1 MPGLK
6 QLQQFN
12 SDILNLGDES
22 KLRAARGEKP
32 VLVPIPKNVQD
43 VDDSEDFI
51 SGLPVIS
58 DEEMA
63 QAEAAAKEREK
74 EANDFSDFMDNGSDE
89 SDEAS
94 EKPAQKTAVVPDVS
108 DLLPSTGDMD
118 LGDLDLSEFEPP
130 PEPELEPEPEE
141 IAIEDMD
148 LDSLLAPA
156 PKPEPEPE
164 PEPEPQT
171 VDMEASESIQDD
183 FFDQDFTPSQ
193 DVSASV
199 PKSEDSIGTSF
210 DSSLFDMPQ
219 EESAD
224 EVEEAVPELDTES
237 FASTFGSGSA
247 DDLPTVD
254 DLPSDYSMNDLP
266 PLEDLSFDIDADSTP
281 AEEIPEISENT
292 EISENPQISETESLE
307 PETLPQSA
315 DFDPESQES
324 ETSLDDLDLPSF
336 DNPNSDFETDSAAL
350 DMNDTIP
357 SEFNETSEA
366 DLSKSEELPATDE
379 LSLDLPSLD
388 DQAPASTDELSL
400 DLPSLDDQTPAST
413 DELSLDLPSLDDQ
426 APATTDELSL
436 DLPSLDDQAPA
447 STDELSLDLPSLD
460 DQTPAST
467 DELSLDL
474 PSLDD
479 QTPASTDELSLDL
492 PSLDDDSAD
501 MDFSAEAS
509 GIGDLDFSSEA
520 DNSDSD
526 FALGDVDSDDFT
538 IPGFSDTVTANL
550 DKKPVVETLDFSK
563 AQEPADD
570 ESNKPKN
577 TFTDNEYKRFL
588 KNLKDYPL
596 NVRIALEDFVVKNEF
611 TDDAIFGILEKV
623 LRKAPARQV
632 ASELEKLLDIQL
644 DVPRDFEKR
653 SVAEYEAYKKSVEYQ
668 LKNRI
673 IPGAILT
680 GVAAV
685 LIFCIVTLSKKFIYE
700 PICASILYN
709 QGYELLEDNQYAQS
723 EETFNE
729 ALNYKPVKKW
739 FFKYAEGYRRH
750 KQYDRARMM
759 YRAIVQRYDH
769 DKKGALDWAG
779 MECYDLYNYEESE
792 RLIKR
797 EVLDYYI
804 NDRDAVL
811 QLGDVYLEWATDR
824 DPTKFELAKEQYDL
838 LVELYGTDDL
848 INSRQMR
855 YFIRTD
861 NLRMVLG
868 YKEMFM
874 SKGRHLE
881 PQDRIELSEYILDK
895 RYGVLRPAE
904 KELLSSIED
913 VRALLEG
920 AVKAAPENPVA
931 LYNMARYFVNTNN
944 GKGAAQMMKSAIAQF
959 EKQTRRNK
967 RETYKYI
974 NAYRLLGEEMVEERE
989 YITAEELYGKGISI
1003 FEKENSTSGFES
1015 DENTGHLY
1023 SDLADLDYFIAG
1035 DNDAALKNYVNAVNN
1050 KYDTSSVRY
1059 RIGYIQYE
1067 NHNYPEALGSF
1078 IKSQDTSG
1086 NDTHLLLALAN
1097 TLSLSSDNHVAAG
1110 YYERLLSQLDS
1121 DRQKYAVLLP
1131 QVREDQ
1137 ADIVETYMKGSNN
1150 LGVTLSR
1157 IANLTGNSELNARA
1171 IVCLQ
1176 ESLRAWDALTRNQQT
1191 MIRLEGSNLAEQN
1204 IKYITHPTSDYEPE
1218 IYTQIPRT
1226 LYGEKGL
1233 E

>member
-94 EKPAQKTAVVPDVS
+94 EKPAQETAVVPDVS

-130 PEPELEPEPEE
+130 PEPEPEPEPEE

-199 PKSEDSIGTSF
+199 PKSEDTIGTSF

-254 DLPSDYSMNDLP
+254 DLPSDYSLNDLP

-281 AEEIPEISENT
+281 AEEIPEISEN
-292 EISENPQISETESLE
+292 PQISETESLE
-307 PETLPQSA
+307 PETLTQSA
-315 DFDPESQES
+315 EFEPESQES

-400 DLPSLDDQTPAST
+400 DLPSLDDQAPAAT
-413 DELSLDLPSLDDQ
+413 DELSLDLPSLN
-426 APATTDELSL
+426 
-436 DLPSLDDQAPA
+436 
-447 STDELSLDLPSLD
+447 
-460 DQTPAST
+460 
-467 DELSLDL
+467 
-474 PSLDD
+474 
-479 QTPASTDELSLDL
+479 
-492 PSLDDDSAD
+492 DDSAD

>member
-94 EKPAQKTAVVPDVS
+94 EKPAQETAVVPDVS

-130 PEPELEPEPEE
+130 PEPEPEPEPEE

-193 DVSASV
+193 DVSPSV

-254 DLPSDYSMNDLP
+254 DLPSDYSLNDLP

-292 EISENPQISETESLE
+292 EISENPQISENPEISENPQISETESLE

-315 DFDPESQES
+315 DFEPESQKS

-400 DLPSLDDQTPAST
+400 DLPSLDDQSPA
-413 DELSLDLPSLDDQ
+413 
-426 APATTDELSL
+426 A
-436 DLPSLDDQAPA
+436 
-447 STDELSLDLPSLD
+447 
-460 DQTPAST
+460 
-467 DELSLDL
+467 
-474 PSLDD
+474 
-479 QTPASTDELSLDL
+479 TDELSLDL

>member
-94 EKPAQKTAVVPDVS
+94 EKPAQETAVVPDVS

-130 PEPELEPEPEE
+130 PEPEPEPEPEE

-183 FFDQDFTPSQ
+183 SFDQDFTPSQ
-193 DVSASV
+193 DVSPSV

-307 PETLPQSA
+307 PETLSQSA
-315 DFDPESQES
+315 DFNPESQES

-366 DLSKSEELPATDE
+366 DLSKPEELPATDE

-388 DQAPASTDELSL
+388 DQA
-400 DLPSLDDQTPAST
+400 
-413 DELSLDLPSLDDQ
+413 
-426 APATTDELSL
+426 
-436 DLPSLDDQAPA
+436 
-447 STDELSLDLPSLD
+447 
-460 DQTPAST
+460 
-467 DELSLDL
+467 
-474 PSLDD
+474 
-479 QTPASTDELSLDL
+479 PASTDELSLDL

>member
-94 EKPAQKTAVVPDVS
+94 EKPAQETAVVPDVS

-130 PEPELEPEPEE
+130 PEPEPEPEPEE

-183 FFDQDFTPSQ
+183 FFDQNFTPSQ
-193 DVSASV
+193 DVSPSV
-199 PKSEDSIGTSF
+199 PKSEDTIGTSF

-219 EESAD
+219 EDSAD

-254 DLPSDYSMNDLP
+254 DLPSDYSLNDLP

-315 DFDPESQES
+315 DFNPESQES

-336 DNPNSDFETDSAAL
+336 DNPNSEFETDSAAL

-388 DQAPASTDELSL
+388 DQAPATTDELSLDLPSLDDQTPASTDELSL

-426 APATTDELSL
+426 A
-436 DLPSLDDQAPA
+436 
-447 STDELSLDLPSLD
+447 
-460 DQTPAST
+460 PAST

>member
-94 EKPAQKTAVVPDVS
+94 EKPAQETAVVPDVS

-130 PEPELEPEPEE
+130 PEPEPEPEPEE

-193 DVSASV
+193 DVSPSV

-254 DLPSDYSMNDLP
+254 DLPSDYSLNDLP

-292 EISENPQISETESLE
+292 EISENPQISENPEISENPQISETESLE

-315 DFDPESQES
+315 DFEPESQKS

-388 DQAPASTDELSL
+388 DQAPAT
-400 DLPSLDDQTPAST
+400 
-413 DELSLDLPSLDDQ
+413 
-426 APATTDELSL
+426 
-436 DLPSLDDQAPA
+436 
-447 STDELSLDLPSLD
+447 
-460 DQTPAST
+460 
-467 DELSLDL
+467 
-474 PSLDD
+474 
-479 QTPASTDELSLDL
+479 TDELSLDL

>member
-94 EKPAQKTAVVPDVS
+94 EKPVQETAVVPDVS

-130 PEPELEPEPEE
+130 PEPEPEPETEE

-164 PEPEPQT
+164 PEPESQT

-193 DVSASV
+193 DVSPSV

-281 AEEIPEISENT
+281 AEEIPEISEN
-292 EISENPQISETESLE
+292 PQISETESLE

-315 DFDPESQES
+315 DFNPESQES

-366 DLSKSEELPATDE
+366 DLSKSEELPA
-379 LSLDLPSLD
+379 
-388 DQAPASTDELSL
+388 
-400 DLPSLDDQTPAST
+400 
-413 DELSLDLPSLDDQ
+413 
-426 APATTDELSL
+426 
-436 DLPSLDDQAPA
+436 
-447 STDELSLDLPSLD
+447 
-460 DQTPAST
+460 
-467 DELSLDL
+467 
-474 PSLDD
+474 
-479 QTPASTDELSLDL
+479 TDELSLDL

>member
-94 EKPAQKTAVVPDVS
+94 EKPAQETAVVPDVS

-130 PEPELEPEPEE
+130 PEPEPEPEPEE

-193 DVSASV
+193 DVSPSV

-254 DLPSDYSMNDLP
+254 DLPSDYSLNDLP

-292 EISENPQISETESLE
+292 EISENPQISENPEISENPQISETESLE

-315 DFDPESQES
+315 DFEPESQKS

-400 DLPSLDDQTPAST
+400 DLPSLDDQ
-413 DELSLDLPSLDDQ
+413 
-426 APATTDELSL
+426 
-436 DLPSLDDQAPA
+436 APA

-460 DQTPAST
+460 DQSPA
-467 DELSLDL
+467 
-474 PSLDD
+474 
-479 QTPASTDELSLDL
+479 ATDELSLDL

>member
-94 EKPAQKTAVVPDVS
+94 EKPAQETAVVPDVS

-130 PEPELEPEPEE
+130 PEPEPEPEPEE

-193 DVSASV
+193 DVSPSV

-254 DLPSDYSMNDLP
+254 DLPSDYSLNDLP

-292 EISENPQISETESLE
+292 EISENPQISENPEISENPQISETESLE

-315 DFDPESQES
+315 DFEPESQKS

-400 DLPSLDDQTPAST
+400 DLPSLDDQAPAS
-413 DELSLDLPSLDDQ
+413 
-426 APATTDELSL
+426 TDELSL

-460 DQTPAST
+460 DQSPAAT

-479 QTPASTDELSLDL
+479 QAPAATDELSLDL

>member
-94 EKPAQKTAVVPDVS
+94 EKPAQETAVVPDVS

-118 LGDLDLSEFEPP
+118 LGDLDLSEFEPT
-130 PEPELEPEPEE
+130 PEPEPEPEPEE

-183 FFDQDFTPSQ
+183 FFDKDFTSSQ

-292 EISENPQISETESLE
+292 EISENPQISENESLE
-307 PETLPQSA
+307 PETLSQSA
-315 DFDPESQES
+315 DFNPESQES

-388 DQAPASTDELSL
+388 DQ
-400 DLPSLDDQTPAST
+400 TPAS
-413 DELSLDLPSLDDQ
+413 
-426 APATTDELSL
+426 TDELSL

-460 DQTPAST
+460 DQAPAST

-479 QTPASTDELSLDL
+479 QAPASTDELSLDL

-563 AQEPADD
+563 AQKPADD

>member
-94 EKPAQKTAVVPDVS
+94 EKPAQETAVVPDVS

-130 PEPELEPEPEE
+130 PKPEPEPEPEE

-254 DLPSDYSMNDLP
+254 DLPSDYSLNDLP

-388 DQAPASTDELSL
+388 DQAPAATDELSLDLPSLDDQAPASTDELSL

-426 APATTDELSL
+426 A
-436 DLPSLDDQAPA
+436 
-447 STDELSLDLPSLD
+447 
-460 DQTPAST
+460 PAST

>member
-94 EKPAQKTAVVPDVS
+94 EKPAQETAVVPDVS

-130 PEPELEPEPEE
+130 PEPEPEPEPEE

-193 DVSASV
+193 DVSPSV

-254 DLPSDYSMNDLP
+254 DLPSDYSLNDLP
-266 PLEDLSFDIDADSTP
+266 PLEDLSFDIEADSTP

-307 PETLPQSA
+307 PETLPQSD
-315 DFDPESQES
+315 DFNPESQES

-426 APATTDELSL
+426 
-436 DLPSLDDQAPA
+436 
-447 STDELSLDLPSLD
+447 
-460 DQTPAST
+460 TPAST

-479 QTPASTDELSLDL
+479 QAPPSTDELSLDLPSLDDQAPPSTDELSLDL

>member
-94 EKPAQKTAVVPDVS
+94 EKPAQETAVVPDVS

-130 PEPELEPEPEE
+130 PEPEPEPEPEE

-193 DVSASV
+193 DVSPSV

-254 DLPSDYSMNDLP
+254 DLPSDYSLNDLP

-292 EISENPQISETESLE
+292 EISENPQISENPEISENPQISETESLE

-315 DFDPESQES
+315 DFEPESQKS

-400 DLPSLDDQTPAST
+400 DLPSLDDQAPAAT

-426 APATTDELSL
+426 APAT
-436 DLPSLDDQAPA
+436 
-447 STDELSLDLPSLD
+447 
-460 DQTPAST
+460 
-467 DELSLDL
+467 
-474 PSLDD
+474 
-479 QTPASTDELSLDL
+479 TDELSLDL

>member
-94 EKPAQKTAVVPDVS
+94 EKPAQETAVVPDVS

-130 PEPELEPEPEE
+130 PKPEPEPEPEE

-183 FFDQDFTPSQ
+183 FFDQDFTSSQ

-254 DLPSDYSMNDLP
+254 DLPSDYSLNDLP
-266 PLEDLSFDIDADSTP
+266 PLEDLSFDIDEDSTP

-307 PETLPQSA
+307 PETLSQSA
-315 DFDPESQES
+315 DFNPESQES

-366 DLSKSEELPATDE
+366 DLSKSEELP
-379 LSLDLPSLD
+379 
-388 DQAPASTDELSL
+388 
-400 DLPSLDDQTPAST
+400 ST

-426 APATTDELSL
+426 APA
-436 DLPSLDDQAPA
+436 A
-447 STDELSLDLPSLD
+447 
-460 DQTPAST
+460 
-467 DELSLDL
+467 
-474 PSLDD
+474 
-479 QTPASTDELSLDL
+479 TDELSLDL

-1131 QVREDQ
+1131 QVRED
-1137 ADIVETYMKGSNN
+1137 
-1150 LGVTLSR
+1150 
-1157 IANLTGNSELNARA
+1157 
-1171 IVCLQ
+1171 
-1176 ESLRAWDALTRNQQT
+1176 
-1191 MIRLEGSNLAEQN
+1191 
-1204 IKYITHPTSDYEPE
+1204 
-1218 IYTQIPRT
+1218 
-1226 LYGEKGL
+1226 
-1233 E
+1233 

>member
-94 EKPAQKTAVVPDVS
+94 EKPAQETAVVPDVS

-130 PEPELEPEPEE
+130 PKPEPEPEPEE

-254 DLPSDYSMNDLP
+254 DLPSDYSLNDLP
-266 PLEDLSFDIDADSTP
+266 PLEDLSFDIDEDSTP

-307 PETLPQSA
+307 PETLSQSA
-315 DFDPESQES
+315 DFNPESQES

-366 DLSKSEELPATDE
+366 DLSKSEELPSTDELSLDLPSLDDQAPASTDE

-400 DLPSLDDQTPAST
+400 DLPSLDDQTPA
-413 DELSLDLPSLDDQ
+413 
-426 APATTDELSL
+426 A
-436 DLPSLDDQAPA
+436 
-447 STDELSLDLPSLD
+447 
-460 DQTPAST
+460 
-467 DELSLDL
+467 
-474 PSLDD
+474 
-479 QTPASTDELSLDL
+479 TDELSLDL

>member
-94 EKPAQKTAVVPDVS
+94 EKPAQETAVVPDVS

-130 PEPELEPEPEE
+130 PEPEPEPEPEE

-183 FFDQDFTPSQ
+183 FFDQDFTPGQ

-199 PKSEDSIGTSF
+199 PKSEDTIGTSF

-315 DFDPESQES
+315 DFNPESQES

-388 DQAPASTDELSL
+388 DQ
-400 DLPSLDDQTPAST
+400 TPAT
-413 DELSLDLPSLDDQ
+413 
-426 APATTDELSL
+426 
-436 DLPSLDDQAPA
+436 
-447 STDELSLDLPSLD
+447 
-460 DQTPAST
+460 
-467 DELSLDL
+467 
-474 PSLDD
+474 
-479 QTPASTDELSLDL
+479 TDELSLDL

-501 MDFSAEAS
+501 VDFSAEAS

-913 VRALLEG
+913 VRALLES

>member
-94 EKPAQKTAVVPDVS
+94 EKPAQETAVVPDVS

-130 PEPELEPEPEE
+130 PEPEPEPEPEE

-156 PKPEPEPE
+156 PKTEPEPE

-183 FFDQDFTPSQ
+183 FFDKDFTPSQ
-193 DVSASV
+193 DVSASA

-224 EVEEAVPELDTES
+224 EVKEAVPELDTES
-237 FASTFGSGSA
+237 FASTFSSGSA

-307 PETLPQSA
+307 PETLPQSD
-315 DFDPESQES
+315 DFNPESQES

-388 DQAPASTDELSL
+388 DQA
-400 DLPSLDDQTPAST
+400 
-413 DELSLDLPSLDDQ
+413 
-426 APATTDELSL
+426 
-436 DLPSLDDQAPA
+436 
-447 STDELSLDLPSLD
+447 
-460 DQTPAST
+460 
-467 DELSLDL
+467 
-474 PSLDD
+474 
-479 QTPASTDELSLDL
+479 PASTDELSLDL

-611 TDDAIFGILEKV
+611 TDDAIFGILDKV

-874 SKGRHLE
+874 SKSRHLE

>member
-94 EKPAQKTAVVPDVS
+94 EKPAQETAVVPDVS

-130 PEPELEPEPEE
+130 PEPEPEPEPEE

-156 PKPEPEPE
+156 PKTEPEPE

-183 FFDQDFTPSQ
+183 FFDKDFTPSQ
-193 DVSASV
+193 DVSASA

-224 EVEEAVPELDTES
+224 EVKEAVPELDTES
-237 FASTFGSGSA
+237 FASTFSSGSA

-307 PETLPQSA
+307 PETLTQSA
-315 DFDPESQES
+315 EFEPESQES

-366 DLSKSEELPATDE
+366 DLSKSEELPA
-379 LSLDLPSLD
+379 
-388 DQAPASTDELSL
+388 
-400 DLPSLDDQTPAST
+400 
-413 DELSLDLPSLDDQ
+413 
-426 APATTDELSL
+426 
-436 DLPSLDDQAPA
+436 
-447 STDELSLDLPSLD
+447 
-460 DQTPAST
+460 T

-874 SKGRHLE
+874 SKSRHLE

>member
-94 EKPAQKTAVVPDVS
+94 EKPAQETAVVPDVS

-130 PEPELEPEPEE
+130 PEPEPEPEPEE

-156 PKPEPEPE
+156 PKTEPEPE

-183 FFDQDFTPSQ
+183 FFDKDFTPSQ
-193 DVSASV
+193 DVSASA

-224 EVEEAVPELDTES
+224 EVKEAVPELDTES
-237 FASTFGSGSA
+237 FASTFSSGSA

-307 PETLPQSA
+307 PETLTQSA
-315 DFDPESQES
+315 EFEPESQES

-388 DQAPASTDELSL
+388 DQA
-400 DLPSLDDQTPAST
+400 
-413 DELSLDLPSLDDQ
+413 
-426 APATTDELSL
+426 
-436 DLPSLDDQAPA
+436 
-447 STDELSLDLPSLD
+447 
-460 DQTPAST
+460 
-467 DELSLDL
+467 
-474 PSLDD
+474 
-479 QTPASTDELSLDL
+479 PASTDELSLDL

-874 SKGRHLE
+874 SKSRHLE

>member
-94 EKPAQKTAVVPDVS
+94 EKPAQETAVVPDVS

-130 PEPELEPEPEE
+130 PEPEPEPEPEE

-183 FFDQDFTPSQ
+183 FFDQNFTPSQ
-193 DVSASV
+193 DVSPSV
-199 PKSEDSIGTSF
+199 PKSEDTIGTSF

-219 EESAD
+219 EDSAD

-254 DLPSDYSMNDLP
+254 DLPSDYSLNDLP

-315 DFDPESQES
+315 DFNPESQES

-388 DQAPASTDELSL
+388 DQAPAT
-400 DLPSLDDQTPAST
+400 
-413 DELSLDLPSLDDQ
+413 
-426 APATTDELSL
+426 
-436 DLPSLDDQAPA
+436 
-447 STDELSLDLPSLD
+447 
-460 DQTPAST
+460 T

>member
-1 MPGLK
+1 M
-6 QLQQFN
+6 
-12 SDILNLGDES
+12 
-22 KLRAARGEKP
+22 
-32 VLVPIPKNVQD
+32 
-43 VDDSEDFI
+43 
-51 SGLPVIS
+51 
-58 DEEMA
+58 
-63 QAEAAAKEREK
+63 
-74 EANDFSDFMDNGSDE
+74 
-89 SDEAS
+89 
-94 EKPAQKTAVVPDVS
+94 
-108 DLLPSTGDMD
+108 
-118 LGDLDLSEFEPP
+118 
-130 PEPELEPEPEE
+130 
-141 IAIEDMD
+141 
-148 LDSLLAPA
+148 
-156 PKPEPEPE
+156 
-164 PEPEPQT
+164 
-171 VDMEASESIQDD
+171 
-183 FFDQDFTPSQ
+183 
-193 DVSASV
+193 
-199 PKSEDSIGTSF
+199 
-210 DSSLFDMPQ
+210 
-219 EESAD
+219 
-224 EVEEAVPELDTES
+224 
-237 FASTFGSGSA
+237 
-247 DDLPTVD
+247 
-254 DLPSDYSMNDLP
+254 
-266 PLEDLSFDIDADSTP
+266 
-281 AEEIPEISENT
+281 
-292 EISENPQISETESLE
+292 
-307 PETLPQSA
+307 
-315 DFDPESQES
+315 
-324 ETSLDDLDLPSF
+324 
-336 DNPNSDFETDSAAL
+336 
-350 DMNDTIP
+350 
-357 SEFNETSEA
+357 
-366 DLSKSEELPATDE
+366 
-379 LSLDLPSLD
+379 PSLD
-388 DQAPASTDELSL
+388 DQA
-400 DLPSLDDQTPAST
+400 
-413 DELSLDLPSLDDQ
+413 
-426 APATTDELSL
+426 
-436 DLPSLDDQAPA
+436 
-447 STDELSLDLPSLD
+447 
-460 DQTPAST
+460 
-467 DELSLDL
+467 
-474 PSLDD
+474 
-479 QTPASTDELSLDL
+479 PASTDELSLDL

>member
-94 EKPAQKTAVVPDVS
+94 EKPAQETAVVPDVS

-130 PEPELEPEPEE
+130 PEPKPEPEPEE

-193 DVSASV
+193 DVSPSV

-254 DLPSDYSMNDLP
+254 DLPSDYSLNDLP

-281 AEEIPEISENT
+281 AEEIPEISEN
-292 EISENPQISETESLE
+292 PQISETESLE
-307 PETLPQSA
+307 PETLTQSA
-315 DFDPESQES
+315 EFEPESQES

-388 DQAPASTDELSL
+388 DQAPAATDELSL
-400 DLPSLDDQTPAST
+400 DLPSLN
-413 DELSLDLPSLDDQ
+413 
-426 APATTDELSL
+426 
-436 DLPSLDDQAPA
+436 
-447 STDELSLDLPSLD
+447 
-460 DQTPAST
+460 
-467 DELSLDL
+467 
-474 PSLDD
+474 
-479 QTPASTDELSLDL
+479 
-492 PSLDDDSAD
+492 DDSAD